1 VTRKWIKQHE
11 KRKQR
16 EKNIRAMERIIGA
29 LENE

>member
-1 VTRKWIKQHE
+1 VTRKQIKQHE

-16 EKNIRAMERIIGA
+16 EKNIQAMERIIGA